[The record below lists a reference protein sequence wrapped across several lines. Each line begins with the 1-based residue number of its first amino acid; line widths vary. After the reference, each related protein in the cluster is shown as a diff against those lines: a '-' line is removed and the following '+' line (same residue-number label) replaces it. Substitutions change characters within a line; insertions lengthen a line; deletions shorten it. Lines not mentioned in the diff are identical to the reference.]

1 MEDFHI
7 ALLGGDARTAYMLP
21 YFLEKGYRVI
31 CYGTKQLPE
40 ENENMIT
47 YAKTLNEAVGRSRVI
62 VGGIPFIKAD
72 KLFFL
77 QDKPDTE
84 VEELCRILRKE
95 QKVFGGVIPKDFME
109 TCIEREIACYDFMK
123 DEPLAVFNAVA
134 TAEGAI
140 LEALKNKN
148 TNIHGSKTLVLGY
161 GRCGRV
167 LAGKLKGLGAKVTV
181 CSRCEVEL
189 AIAETVAFQTLPL
202 NDLKENIQKYEYIF
216 NTIPAVLLHRDMLK
230 RMRRDVLLIDIASGE
245 GGIDYVSAEK
255 LGIQCKHTL
264 GLPGKYA
271 PKISAKGLVDFVIRK
286 ME

>member
-31 CYGTKQLPE
+31 CYGTKSLSE
-40 ENENMIT
+40 ENENVIVH
-47 YAKTLNEAVGRSRVI
+47 ANTLNEAVGRSHVL
-62 VGGIPFIKAD
+62 VGGIPFVKGD
-72 KLFFL
+72 KLFFEQEK
-77 QDKPDTE
+77 QDTDL
-84 VEELCRILRKE
+84 EELYKCMRKGQRI
-95 QKVFGGVIPKDFME
+95 FGGVIPKEFTDAC
-109 TCIEREIACYDFMK
+109 TEREISCYDFMK

-167 LAGKLKGLGAKVTV
+167 LAEKLKGLGAKVTV

-189 AIAETVAFQTLPL
+189 AAAESFGFHTLPL
-202 NDLKENIQKYEYIF
+202 NDLKENIQRYEYIF

-230 RMRRDVLLIDIASGE
+230 RMRRDALLIDIASGE
-245 GGIDYVSAEK
+245 GGVDYVSAEQ
-255 LGIQCKHTL
+255 LGINSLHAL

-271 PKISAKGLVDFVIRK
+271 PKISAKGLVDFVVRK
-286 ME
+286 MA

>member
-31 CYGTKQLPE
+31 CYGTKTLSE
-40 ENENMIT
+40 ENENVIV
-47 YAKTLNEAVGRSRVI
+47 YAKTLSEAVGRSKVL
-62 VGGIPFIKAD
+62 VGGIPFIKSD
-72 KLFFL
+72 KLFFEQEK
-77 QDKPDTE
+77 QDIDL
-84 VEELCRILRKE
+84 EELYKCMRKG
-95 QKVFGGVIPKDFME
+95 QKIFGGVIPKNFME
-109 TCIEREIACYDFMK
+109 VCREREIDCYDFMK

-167 LAGKLKGLGAKVTV
+167 LAEKLKGLGAKVTV

-189 AIAETVAFQTLPL
+189 AAAETFGFQTLPL
-202 NDLKENIQKYEYIF
+202 NDSKENVQRYEYIF
-216 NTIPAVLLHRDMLK
+216 NTIPTVLLHRDMLR

-245 GGIDYVSAEK
+245 GGVDYKSAEQ
-255 LGIQCKHTL
+255 LGICSLHCL

-286 ME
+286 IT

>member
-31 CYGTKQLPE
+31 CYGIRTLSE
-40 ENENMIT
+40 ENENVIVH
-47 YAKTLNEAVGRSRVI
+47 AKMLSEAVGQSKVL
-62 VGGIPFIKAD
+62 VGGIPFIKSD
-72 KLFFL
+72 KLFFEQEK
-77 QDKPDTE
+77 QDIDL
-84 VEELCRILRKE
+84 EELYKCMRKG
-95 QKVFGGVIPKDFME
+95 QKIFGGVIPKNFTE
-109 TCIEREIACYDFMK
+109 ACREREIDCYDFMK

-148 TNIHGSKTLVLGY
+148 TNIHGSKALVLGY

-167 LAGKLKGLGAKVTV
+167 LAEKLKGLGAKVTV

-189 AIAETVAFQTLPL
+189 ATAETFGFHTLPL
-202 NDLKENIQKYEYIF
+202 NDLKENVQRYEYIF

-245 GGIDYVSAEK
+245 GGVDYVSAKK
-255 LGIQCKHTL
+255 LGINSLHAL

-286 ME
+286 IT